1 MSDRILHILFDG
13 PDDMATRIIREQ
25 SASGMSLRVMDMS
38 AGDLST
44 DDLVEEIFAS
54 DKVFSW
60 HA

>member
-1 MSDRILHILFDG
+1 MGDRILHILFDG

-25 SASGMSLRVMDMS
+25 SASGMSLKVMDMV
-38 AGDLST
+38 AGDIT
-44 DDLVEEIFAS
+44 ADDLVDEIFAA